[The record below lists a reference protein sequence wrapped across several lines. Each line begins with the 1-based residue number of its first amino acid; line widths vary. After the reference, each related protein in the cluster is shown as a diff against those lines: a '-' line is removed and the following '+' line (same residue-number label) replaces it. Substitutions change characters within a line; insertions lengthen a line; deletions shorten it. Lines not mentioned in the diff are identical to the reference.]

1 MKIQNIY
8 LNVIGKTRC
17 FNVDTIRIPWK
28 KTFTDLFVWMGIRNV
43 IDSINANAAA

>member
-28 KTFTDLFVWMGIRNV
+28 KNIYGFIRMDGNSQR
-43 IDSINANAAA
+43 D